1 MDEEDQH
8 FLSASNRKSI
18 LLSGAECHIINNLL
32 TELARAVPGNIGPRS
47 FLYAPPLARSILSR
61 PPANIPQ
68 YGPRAQLVIEEACKK
83 KNLDVYQSYFRP
95 VWQKERHFK
104 DDILRAKQNVF
115 QVTGSPI
122 VICLIVCSI
131 GQVSVE
137 CRPSVH
143 QVSAKCRPSV
153 GEVSVT

>member
-8 FLSASNRKSI
+8 FLSASHRKCI
-18 LLSGAECHIINNLL
+18 LLSGADCHIIKNLL

-47 FLYAPPLARSILSR
+47 FLYGPPLARSILSR
-61 PPANIPQ
+61 PRANIPQ
-68 YGPRAQLVIEEACKK
+68 YGPRPRLVIEEACEK
-83 KNLDVYQSYFRP
+83 KNRT

-137 CRPSVH
+137 CW
-143 QVSAKCRPSV
+143 PSV